1 MMTRLTAT
9 SKQLIQNLVQLS
21 QTARRLPTR
30 IPLDIIEYVEQTRNP
45 DIYTREFVELVMRYN
60 QQLKGR
66 TEAFG
71 NFRDIL
77 AREMASAIPEIR
89 NDVMQVVEI
98 TGGRV
103 EQ

>member
-1 MMTRLTAT
+1 MPHQPVM
-9 SKQLIQNLVQLS
+9 LS

-60 QQLKGR
+60 QQLRGR

-71 NFRDIL
+71 NFRHIL
-77 AREMASAIPEIR
+77 AREMASAIPEIKD
-89 NDVMQVVEI
+89 DVNQVIEV

-103 EQ
+103 EH

>member
-1 MMTRLTAT
+1 MLTKR

-30 IPLDIIEYVEQTRNP
+30 IPLDIIQYVEQTRNP

-66 TEAFG
+66 TAAFG

-77 AREMASAIPEIR
+77 GAEMRSAIPEIAD
-89 NDVMQVVEI
+89 DVRQVVEL
-98 TGGRV
+98 TGGKV
-103 EQ
+103 